1 MKDVQRV
8 AIVDPSDATREELRK
23 VLLGMESIWL
33 EAECARYEFFFDVI
47 SQSSP
52 DVVIVSLDSD
62 QSKALMLI
70 GQLAQ
75 VNPDLPILAVSGKGD
90 GQAILQALRSGARE
104 FLTAPVVLEDLL
116 KALQRLARCGPI
128 GAAVAHSNG
137 TAPAKLE
144 SQVIAVLGSRGGVG
158 CTSLAVNLGATLAQ
172 DSHHSVALVD
182 LDLALGDADV
192 ALDLMADYTLADVA
206 MNVERLD
213 MQFLR
218 KALSK
223 HACGLSL
230 LPHPVQMEDI
240 GLVREEALQRLIG
253 LLRASFTHLV
263 LDLSKSF
270 AATDIT
276 ALRMADVILLVG
288 QLELTSLR
296 NVVRIVQTLGSDDQL
311 AEKFKVVLNRVGGE
325 TDITLKKAE
334 ETIGKPI
341 YWQLP
346 NDAKLMTE
354 SRTNGVPLVQHAP
367 RSKLQLSFAGLAEA
381 LFGKKEGAAPAKE
394 KPSRW
399 ALFAAVSDREPSGGG
414 RYKGPARLAGP
425 TWERPSHSVPKQE
438 FGNEERSGE
447 QETQQTDETS
457 ERLHRCHVCSAV

>member
-8 AIVDPSDATREELRK
+8 AIVDPSDVTREELRK

-33 EAECARYEFFFDVI
+33 EADCARYEFFFDVI
-47 SQSSP
+47 AQSTP
-52 DVVIVSLDSD
+52 DVVLVSLDSD
-62 QSKALMLI
+62 QTKALALI
-70 GQLAQ
+70 AQLAQ
-75 VNPDLPILAVSGKGD
+75 VSPDLPILAVSAKGD
-90 GQAILQALRSGARE
+90 GQAILQALRSGAKE

-116 KALQRLARCGPI
+116 KALQRLRGWQKMAFGGMSGESI
-128 GAAVAHSNG
+128 
-137 TAPAKLE
+137 APRAE

-172 DSHHSVALVD
+172 SPANSVALVD

-206 MNVERLD
+206 MNIERLD

-223 HACGLSL
+223 HGCGLSL

-240 GLVREEALQRLIG
+240 GIVREESLQRLIN
-253 LLRASFTHLV
+253 LLRASFSHLV

-270 AATDIT
+270 APTDVT

-288 QLELTSLR
+288 QLELSSLR
-296 NVVRIVQTLGSDDQL
+296 NVVRIVQTLNNDPDL
-311 AEKFKVVLNRVGGE
+311 ADKFKVVLNRVGGE

-334 ETIGKPI
+334 ETVGKPI
-341 YWQLP
+341 FWQIP

-354 SRTNGVPLVQHAP
+354 ARTNGVPLVQHAP
-367 RSKLQLSFAGLAEA
+367 RSKLQQSYAALAQA
-381 LFGKKEGAAPAKE
+381 LFGKKETAAPVKE
-394 KPSRW
+394 KSARW
-399 ALFAAVSDREPSGGG
+399 GLFAR
-414 RYKGPARLAGP
+414 K
-425 TWERPSHSVPKQE
+425 
-438 FGNEERSGE
+438 
-447 QETQQTDETS
+447 
-457 ERLHRCHVCSAV
+457 